1 MNEGRDSPSVDA
13 GNPSAALP
21 RSAIPQLVL
30 VKAPHFICGVLL
42 LAAIAINFS
51 NVVGR
56 YVFSAPVPW
65 AEESLI
71 YIIVWGVFLSVGS
84 ITYQGLH
91 LRMELLVAN
100 VRPPLRTWLGG
111 LVATLLVVCS
121 AVMMIQSARIL
132 RLYLGNGETS
142 MGAKVPLVY
151 PHAALLVGFALTA
164 VAALIRFRNYLTGK
178 FD

>member
-1 MNEGRDSPSVDA
+1 MKESRDSPPAEAADRA
-13 GNPSAALP
+13 IAPSAGML
-21 RSAIPQLVL
+21 PQLIL
-30 VKAPHFICGVLL
+30 VRAPHAICGVLL
-42 LAAIAINFS
+42 LAAIAINFT

-56 YVFSAPVPW
+56 YLFAAPVPW
-65 AEESLI
+65 AEEGLI
-71 YIIVWGVFLSVGS
+71 YIIVWGVFLSIGS

-100 VRPPLRTWLGG
+100 ARPPLKTWLGA
-111 LVATLLVVCS
+111 LVAILLLVCS
-121 AVMMIQSARIL
+121 AVMMVQSARIL

-151 PHAALLVGFALTA
+151 PHAAVLVGFALTA
-164 VAALIRFRNYLTGK
+164 IAAAVRFRNYLSGK

>member
-1 MNEGRDSPSVDA
+1 MNEGREA
-13 GNPSAALP
+13 SAKPADLP
-21 RSAIPQLVL
+21 LSAPQNSIPQLIL
-30 VKAPHFICGVLL
+30 VRAPHIICGVLL

-65 AEESLI
+65 AEEALI
-71 YIIVWGVFLSVGS
+71 YIIVWGVFLSIGS
-84 ITYQGLH
+84 ITYQGVH

-100 VRPPLRTWLGG
+100 ARAPLKTVLGA
-111 LVATLLVVCS
+111 LVAVLLLVCS
-121 AVMMIQSARIL
+121 LVMIVQSSRIL
-132 RLYLGNGETS
+132 LFYLGNGETS

-151 PHAALLVGFALTA
+151 PHAAVLVGFALTA
-164 VAALIRFRNYLTGK
+164 VAVIVRYRNYLTGK

>member
-1 MNEGRDSPSVDA
+1 MSEAREASATRENASLAAPQSPV
-13 GNPSAALP
+13 L
-21 RSAIPQLVL
+21 QLIL
-30 VKAPHFICGVLL
+30 VRAPHIICGVLL

-56 YVFSAPVPW
+56 YVFAAPVPW
-65 AEESLI
+65 AEEGLI
-71 YIIVWGVFLSVGS
+71 YIIVWGVFLSIGS

-100 VRPPLRTWLGG
+100 VRPPLKTWLGV
-111 LVATLLVVCS
+111 LVAVLLVVCS
-121 AVMMIQSARIL
+121 AMMMIQSTRIL
-132 RLYLGNGETS
+132 RLYIGNGETS

-164 VAALIRFRNYLTGK
+164 FAALLRFRNYLTGK